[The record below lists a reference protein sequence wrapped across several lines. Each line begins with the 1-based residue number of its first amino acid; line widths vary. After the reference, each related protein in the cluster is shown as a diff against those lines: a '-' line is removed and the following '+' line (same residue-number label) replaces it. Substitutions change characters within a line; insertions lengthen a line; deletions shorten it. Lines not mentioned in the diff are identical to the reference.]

1 MALPSARPR
10 PRAVALLVTLVA
22 AAAAGACYTDPKEQL
37 DQMQQTMDLQ
47 ATIEDLA
54 SRTTE
59 LQFAFDSLRTVVAR
73 QDTTIA
79 RLANLAGV
87 PYP

>member
-1 MALPSARPR
+1 MALQSARPR
-10 PRAVALLVTLVA
+10 TLALLLTLA

-54 SRTTE
+54 NRSTE
-59 LQFAFDSLRTVVAR
+59 LQFAFDSLRNVVAR
-73 QDTTIA
+73 QDTTIS

-87 PYP
+87 PYR

>member
-1 MALPSARPR
+1 MALPSIRPR
-10 PRAVALLVTLVA
+10 PRALVLLLALTAMV
-22 AAAAGACYTDPKEQL
+22 AGACYTDPEEQL
-37 DQMQQTMDLQ
+37 DQLQQTMDLQ

-59 LQFAFDSLRTVVAR
+59 LQFAFDSLRNVVAR
-73 QDTTIA
+73 QDTTIT

-87 PYP
+87 PYR

>member
-1 MALPSARPR
+1 MALSSVPSRAR
-10 PRAVALLVTLVA
+10 ALLLTLTAV
-22 AAAAGACYTDPKEQL
+22 AAGACYTDPKEQL
-37 DQMQQTMDLQ
+37 DQLQQTMDLQ

-59 LQFAFDSLRTVVAR
+59 LQFAYDSLRNVVAR

>member
-10 PRAVALLVTLVA
+10 PRALALLLTLA

-59 LQFAFDSLRTVVAR
+59 LQFAFDSLRNVVAR
-73 QDTTIA
+73 QDTTIS

-87 PYP
+87 AYP

>member
-1 MALPSARPR
+1 MALPSVRPR
-10 PRAVALLVTLVA
+10 PRALVLLLALTAMV
-22 AAAAGACYTDPKEQL
+22 AGACYTDPEEQL
-37 DQMQQTMDLQ
+37 DQLQQTMDLQ

-59 LQFAFDSLRTVVAR
+59 LQFAFDSLRNVVAK

-87 PYP
+87 PFP